1 MAEPYTEIE
10 FTVNKAYQDT
20 PYNIQICTNNKA
32 LYSELKDYIT
42 RVIAEYEA
50 AEKTE
55 ESQ

>member
-1 MAEPYTEIE
+1 MAEAYTEME

-20 PYNIQICTNNKA
+20 PYNIQVCTNNKA
-32 LYSELKDYIT
+32 LYNELKDYIT

>member
-10 FTVNKAYQDT
+10 FTVNKAYPDT
-20 PYNIQICTNNKA
+20 PYNIQVCTNNKA

-50 AEKTE
+50 RDA
-55 ESQ
+55 Q

>member
-1 MAEPYTEIE
+1 MPEAYTEME

-20 PYNIQICTNNKA
+20 PYNIQVCTNNKA